1 MTEYLPTVWFIL
13 IAVLW
18 TGYLVL
24 EGFDLGV
31 GMLMKVWARNESQ
44 RRVLLNTIGPVW
56 EGNEVWLITAAGAMF
71 AAFPLWYAAIFSA
84 LYIPLTLTLLALI
97 VRAVAI
103 HYRSKSETV
112 QTRRIW
118 DGCLFGGS
126 AVTAFFMGAL
136 LGLTTTGLPLNE
148 NGDRVGGA
156 FAWLTPYAV
165 LGGLAVL
172 GISLAMG
179 WAWLGLKTLG
189 APREAAGWHLSRFGL
204 LYLLPT
210 AVWAFAVVLDAG
222 RWWTGAALIAALAMG
237 IAAWVFALRQRE
249 GWSFVAMASFV
260 VAAVVAIFGSLYPV
274 VLPSTL
280 DPAFHLTIDSASSS
294 GYTLGVMAWVA
305 AIFIPLVLAYTAF
318 SYWVFRQRLSEQ
330 HIPEHAVVTPV

>member
-1 MTEYLPTVWFIL
+1 MEFLPTVWFIL

-112 QTRRIW
+112 FTRTIW
-118 DGCLFGGS
+118 DWCLFGGS
-126 AVTAFFMGAL
+126 AVTAFFIGAL
-136 LGLTTTGLPLNE
+136 LGLTTTGLPLNA

-189 APREAAGWHLSRFGL
+189 APREAAGWHLSRFGI
-204 LYLLPT
+204 LYLLPLL
-210 AVWAFAVVLDAG
+210 AWALLVVLHAD
-222 RWWTGAALIAALAMG
+222 RVWTWCALVVTVLAALLAWAG
-237 IAAWVFALRQRE
+237 ALRQRE
-249 GWSFVAMASFV
+249 GWSFVAMAV
-260 VAAVVAIFGSLYPV
+260 TVTAGVTAIFGSLYPV

-280 DPAFHLTIDSASSS
+280 DDAFHLTIETASSS
-294 GYTLGVMAWVA
+294 GYTLTVMAWVA
-305 AIFIPLVLAYTAF
+305 AVFIPLVLAYTAY
-318 SYWVFRQRLSEQ
+318 SYWIFRQRLSEQ
-330 HIPEHAVVTPV
+330 HIPEHHVVTPV

>member
-1 MTEYLPTVWFIL
+1 MEFLPTVWFIL
-13 IAVLW
+13 IVVLW

-112 QTRRIW
+112 FTRKIW
-118 DGCLFGGS
+118 DGCLFVGS
-126 AVTAFFMGAL
+126 AVTAFFLGAL
-136 LGLTTTGLPLNE
+136 LGVTTTGLPLNA

-165 LGGLAVL
+165 LGGLAAL

-189 APREAAGWHLSRFGL
+189 APREAAGWHLSRFAM
-204 LYLLPT
+204 LYLLPLLM
-210 AVWAFAVVLDAG
+210 WAFFVVLDAG
-222 RWWTGAALIAALAMG
+222 RWWTWSTLAVAVLAAVLAWTAAL
-237 IAAWVFALRQRE
+237 RSRE
-249 GWSFVAMASFV
+249 GWSFVAMAATV
-260 VAAVVAIFGSLYPV
+260 VAGVTAIFGSLYPV

-280 DPAFHLTIDSASSS
+280 DDGFHLTIETASSS
-294 GYTLGVMAWVA
+294 GYTLSVMGWVA
-305 AIFIPLVLAYTAF
+305 AVFIPLVLAYTAY

-330 HIPEHAVVTPV
+330 HIPEHHVVTPV

>member
-1 MTEYLPTVWFIL
+1 MEHLPTVWFIL

-18 TGYLVL
+18 TGYLIL

-84 LYIPLTLTLLALI
+84 LYLPLTLTLLALI

-112 QTRRIW
+112 LTRRIW
-118 DGCLFGGS
+118 DACLFGGS

-189 APREAAGWHLSRFGL
+189 APREAAGWHLSRYGIV
-204 LYLLPT
+204 YLLPM
-210 AVWAFAVVLDAG
+210 AVWAFVVVLEAG
-222 RWWTGAALIAALAMG
+222 RWWTWAALVTALTAG
-237 IAAWVFALRQRE
+237 IAAWIFALRQRE

-260 VAAVVAIFGSLYPV
+260 VASMTAIFGSLYPV

-294 GYTLGVMAWVA
+294 GYTLSVMAWVA
-305 AIFIPLVLAYTAF
+305 AVFIPLVLAYTAY

>member
-1 MTEYLPTVWFIL
+1 MEFLPTVWFIL

-112 QTRRIW
+112 FTRTIW
-118 DGCLFGGS
+118 DWCLFGGS
-126 AVTAFFMGAL
+126 AVSAFFIGAL
-136 LGLTTTGLPLNE
+136 LGLTTTGLPLNA

-189 APREAAGWHLSRFGL
+189 APREAAGWHLSRFGI
-204 LYLLPT
+204 LYLLPLL
-210 AVWAFAVVLDAG
+210 AWSLLVVLNAG
-222 RWWTGAALIAALAMG
+222 RVWTWCALVVAVLTALL
-237 IAAWVFALRQRE
+237 AWAWALRQRE
-249 GWSFVAMASFV
+249 GWSFVAMAV
-260 VAAVVAIFGSLYPV
+260 TVTAGVTAIFGSLYPV

-280 DPAFHLTIDSASSS
+280 DDAFHLTIETASSS
-294 GYTLGVMAWVA
+294 GYTLTVMAWVA
-305 AIFIPLVLAYTAF
+305 GVFIPLVLAYTAY
-318 SYWVFRQRLSEQ
+318 SYWIFRQRLSEQ
-330 HIPEHAVVTPV
+330 HIPEHHVVTPV